1 MPDVRPLA
9 SILRSLNFKS
19 QATLKIDQAGLR
31 VTVEEGRSLQAHAY
45 IAASAFSSYAFEL
58 DADNP
63 AAYTDVPPTS
73 SSRDDSPFASSPAP
87 EASGP
92 PYCQM
97 TVSLSTMIE
106 CLNIFGNAGGAS
118 TSAFKR
124 EFDDED
130 EDGGSGWKG
139 KRRRMDSE
147 DVDDERRGGQRRGAG
162 TDDGKTT
169 SLRLSYAGR
178 GEPLV
183 MLLEEG
189 GIVTRCEI
197 TTYEPEGLLDLTFQD
212 EDKVQ
217 RLIIK
222 SEWLRD
228 ALLEVPSSS
237 EKLAISFFPEDHA
250 RTNYHAD
257 DPTMRNEEEEVPL
270 FRLESVGPMGI
281 TEMDYS
287 EDKDVLEVFECEHPI
302 RNSYKYQHI
311 LLTRNALHA
320 SIKTSIRTDPDG
332 LLSFQFMIP
341 LSPRGAK
348 ASMKEDKIGFVEFL
362 LAGPP
367 TSPATTTAPHRLK
380 AVPSSRAGVA
390 DVPLSPTGQK
400 RFYSVHDGLLAF
412 GAKKFGS
419 VDEIEDEV
427 LREQE
432 EEEKRLAAEAAAEAG
447 DGTFGTDPHL
457 DSRPRS
463 PDSEDEVTRMLVPP
477 RRTAL
482 ADPDTKV
489 PIVARDTA
497 GAQKGADFNLYGFN
511 GVDSGQNGLE
521 GDVGMQNDLEAEE
534 DEQDKDVDGL
544 LAEEEDLQMVPNV
557 RPALSLERRTQDAT
571 AVKGLNGRSGKKR
584 GKKRKMETTDSEAD
598 QTSRDWRNNVSKLHP
613 PHVWYTKYTKGVSA
627 ASDVPNPSSS
637 ASLDN
642 FIGKKPSLVVLDPST
657 SRGSGTLSTSPRPT
671 DLIGCTVTLT
681 LPDSTTRTFSTP
693 NIHASRRAAR
703 RTVFALAY
711 ESGVREE
718 AARMR
723 AELGWDAEAQE
734 EKAEKERVRKLKGG
748 ERPWEALKAE
758 QERWMAEPMK
768 WRFETEE
775 LNSVHSCVLTV
786 PISPSSPPL
795 VFTTSQTFRS
805 HREAKDAAA
814 RLALEADVPAQYEQA
829 FKQRLSR
836 DSGGYIQ
843 FGEITVADAAV
854 ADRHV
859 EEEADED
866 GSERDGPLDSIALL
880 NREVRAAFGGL
891 KGWLD
896 WKHKHAE
903 GDPSAY
909 LNTCAQQ
916 WTGNGSPLKF
926 AYTIQPVEGSIVKQY
941 GCTVT
946 VFVNIGLSKSY
957 AVDPSP
963 EMTTRRAAKDAAVRL
978 ALKEHVLDLL
988 MPAGFDPDKPL
999 AMKRDVTED
1008 AWAPKEP
1015 SSHPPSCVSAFN
1027 SDGLAGPLKP
1037 RDERILHFEGSI
1049 DATHGPAAVPSVVT
1063 ADEAVEAVEES
1074 AFTPLPF
1081 EPFVAESEVDS
1092 GIAPAQ
1098 AGTSSTSPATAAA
1111 TSKKTNARSAQS
1123 PAIAAPFLATPPSAR
1138 PSSTNAVVPE
1148 DALPGLKES
1157 AVHQLDKLCIARL
1170 GFGYLPEYVVRQSP
1184 ETGLFAASV
1193 RIPLQ
1198 ASPLIESPFA
1208 LHSSRPIMQQVVT
1221 FAVDFIYW
1229 WRTPAQEAVANLA
1242 LTSDIVAECA
1252 SKGTASATTA
1262 ALNAANESQMDP
1274 QPVARPFVSIVEEEA
1289 PAAPAIADAQQ
1300 VGGPPDPP
1308 SKKRDCPDP
1317 AEAVRP
1323 TTTREDS
1330 QEHVAKRA
1338 KLDVEVEKDVGEVQA
1353 EVAAAEG
1360 TMADETV
1367 NGGEGGSVEVLRLG
1381 CREILGAEAKVEPLY
1396 KSISEGSLFG
1406 ATVIVPLDKRASDSR
1421 AFSLPALYASPD
1433 EAYEA
1438 IARIALQA
1446 GILDLLDSRVR
1457 PKVKPASSAK
1467 DRREGRG
1474 GKKQAIVQRT
1484 EEEQAALRRAS
1495 YGGFGAAT
1503 AYQLGKMRAEAEME
1517 KTLVEE
1523 ESRAPEPKE
1532 EATKEVSIEVE
1543 GNPLLLGLPVETKE
1557 EKVQGEAMKSLKAYF
1572 ESRSLS
1578 LPTIHREPST
1588 VPGKTT
1594 DRIRIWLIHE
1604 GLRFEL
1610 PAAHPSKAEEKLAS
1624 KVLKY
1629 LKEQEEATKKA
1640 AA

>member
-1 MPDVRPLA
+1 
-9 SILRSLNFKS
+9 
-19 QATLKIDQAGLR
+19 
-31 VTVEEGRSLQAHAY
+31 
-45 IAASAFSSYAFEL
+45 
-58 DADNP
+58 
-63 AAYTDVPPTS
+63 
-73 SSRDDSPFASSPAP
+73 
-87 EASGP
+87 
-92 PYCQM
+92 
-97 TVSLSTMIE
+97 
-106 CLNIFGNAGGAS
+106 
-118 TSAFKR
+118 
-124 EFDDED
+124 
-130 EDGGSGWKG
+130 
-139 KRRRMDSE
+139 
-147 DVDDERRGGQRRGAG
+147 
-162 TDDGKTT
+162 
-169 SLRLSYAGR
+169 
-178 GEPLV
+178 
-183 MLLEEG
+183 
-189 GIVTRCEI
+189 
-197 TTYEPEGLLDLTFQD
+197 
-212 EDKVQ
+212 
-217 RLIIK
+217 
-222 SEWLRD
+222 
-228 ALLEVPSSS
+228 
-237 EKLAISFFPEDHA
+237 
-250 RTNYHAD
+250 
-257 DPTMRNEEEEVPL
+257 
-270 FRLESVGPMGI
+270 
-281 TEMDYS
+281 
-287 EDKDVLEVFECEHPI
+287 
-302 RNSYKYQHI
+302 
-311 LLTRNALHA
+311 
-320 SIKTSIRTDPDG
+320 
-332 LLSFQFMIP
+332 
-341 LSPRGAK
+341 
-348 ASMKEDKIGFVEFL
+348 
-362 LAGPP
+362 
-367 TSPATTTAPHRLK
+367 
-380 AVPSSRAGVA
+380 
-390 DVPLSPTGQK
+390 
-400 RFYSVHDGLLAF
+400 
-412 GAKKFGS
+412 
-419 VDEIEDEV
+419 
-427 LREQE
+427 
-432 EEEKRLAAEAAAEAG
+432 
-447 DGTFGTDPHL
+447 
-457 DSRPRS
+457 
-463 PDSEDEVTRMLVPP
+463 MLVPP

-598 QTSRDWRNNVSKLHP
+598 QTSRVNHVTLFLQDWRNNVSKLHP

-903 GDPSAY
+903 DSTPQKTQLGATLTVIFPVTTAHPQPPPPFTVSVPPHYHTKHHARLACIAAAFREGLVGRLEPYKRDREEEKRKAQEERKKRDEERRAERERGVFEMPRAGTVKYEDLVRLENPSAY